1 MAQYTRNTFTVD
13 AVQYDGDNTT
23 ELRDFGVTFTTA
35 EDLLFVQCDTAA
47 VVTRVGDYV
56 VRSEDGTVSVIPQAQ
71 FEADYTEVEA

>member
-23 ELRDFGVTFTTA
+23 ELRDFGVAFTTA
-35 EDLLFVQCDTAA
+35 DDLLFVQCQDAA

-56 VRSEDGTVSVIPQAQ
+56 VRFADGTIAVIQQAQ
-71 FEADYTEVEA
+71 FEADYTVVP